1 MAAVRAVPVGGVNI
15 RPAAFGDG
23 PALFGMW
30 QKAREHNALVDRR
43 IVPVPVS
50 EPEFLAQFEE
60 TIARRQSAAFVAEV
74 NGQLA
79 GFISGGVEA
88 NPPDRLPERH
98 ATIGYL
104 YVSEQFRRRGVGR
117 ALFEAV
123 ARWARNTDGI
133 SHFEMTVMSADTEA
147 AAFWRSIGFSPFISR
162 LWAPLSAP
170 EPDA

>member
-15 RPAAFGDG
+15 RPAAPGDG

-50 EPEFLAQFEE
+50 QPEFLAQFEE
-60 TIARRQSAAFVAEV
+60 TIARRQSAAFVAEI

-133 SHFEMTVMSADTEA
+133 SHFEMTVMAADTEA